1 MVADTH
7 RLVHSSLGFLDYTC
21 RFLVLIGGL
30 NISLVLIGVWHDK
43 NVLRSKSSTQMLEQP
58 TTGRRDD

>member
-7 RLVHSSLGFLDYTC
+7 RLVHGSVAFLDYTC

-30 NISLVLIGVWHDK
+30 NISLVLLGVWHHK
-43 NVLRSKSSTQMLEQP
+43 NVLRSKSSTQTLEA
-58 TTGRRDD
+58 TADRRDD